1 MMRLDLVTHCRAL
14 LLPPRP
20 PLGANARAAC
30 APPVLS
36 LFSAHPQAV
45 GHARRFGL
53 RQAATCHSV
62 EHPFRNFQTAG
73 RPIRR
78 LSTSKRPR
86 PSPRHHIVDE
96 HTQSKPGV
104 PGIKY
109 FPFFAP
115 VGVMLLGCTTAI
127 RLIRALTD
135 ARPIKPSSTRCLS
148 ARRPNLG
155 RGSTYRPGNSVQTTA
170 AT

>member
-62 EHPFRNFQTAG
+62 KHPFRNFQTAG
-73 RPIRR
+73 RPVRR
-78 LSTSKRPR
+78 LSTSKCPR
-86 PSPRHHIVDE
+86 AFPRYHIVDE
-96 HTQSKPGV
+96 THAGQTRGARDK
-104 PGIKY
+104 IL
-109 FPFFAP
+109 P
-115 VGVMLLGCTTAI
+115 VLRSCERYVV
-127 RLIRALTD
+127 AL
-135 ARPIKPSSTRCLS
+135 
-148 ARRPNLG
+148 
-155 RGSTYRPGNSVQTTA
+155 
-170 AT
+170 

>member
-1 MMRLDLVTHCRAL
+1 MPYVEDRLAAEMMRLDLVTHCSAL

-73 RPIRR
+73 RPVRR
-78 LSTSKRPR
+78 LSTSKCPR
-86 PSPRHHIVDE
+86 ASPRHRIVDE

-109 FPFFAP
+109 FPFLGP
-115 VGVMLLGCTTAI
+115 VGVMLLRCTTAI
-127 RLIRALTD
+127 RLVCRERSIVR
-135 ARPIKPSSTRCLS
+135 
-148 ARRPNLG
+148 
-155 RGSTYRPGNSVQTTA
+155 
-170 AT
+170 